1 MGGRRERGG
10 GHVGVERAL
19 VLFTVQPGAENK
31 EAIRRSE
38 PVIIR
43 WQPTEAVEQV
53 FVRLVFFLRTIIKAT
68 WHHQFSCHDYLHANL
83 TSSVWRQIISSL
95 IWSKANCHYFLKKTL
110 LFMRKL
116 LSANWVFH
124 EFSPGN
130 QTESCFYYLLPLYNQ
145 LFIGDDSFQPR
156 KSNVFVFLFFF
167 FFLGKAW
174 QTEGK
179 KNVELS
185 LGLKKSFGFAI
196 FPTHIHACIQICSPI
211 CRQGA
216 ATSLRAVDLCE
227 TSCSVREVQKDI
239 EKRFFGAWSG
249 ETGEEICS
257 NKHRT
262 DGNIIASNSLY

>member
-1 MGGRRERGG
+1 MGGRRECGG

-83 TSSVWRQIISSL
+83 TSSMWRQIISSL

-167 FFLGKAW
+167 FPRESMTSRRQKKCWAFLGA
-174 QTEGK
+174 
-179 KNVELS
+179 
-185 LGLKKSFGFAI
+185 
-196 FPTHIHACIQICSPI
+196 
-211 CRQGA
+211 
-216 ATSLRAVDLCE
+216 
-227 TSCSVREVQKDI
+227 
-239 EKRFFGAWSG
+239 
-249 ETGEEICS
+249 EEIFWFCYFPYTYPCTYPDMLPNTQAGS
-257 NKHRT
+257 CDLPKSCGPVWN
-262 DGNIIASNSLY
+262 LVQC

>member
-83 TSSVWRQIISSL
+83 TSSMWRQIISSL

-167 FFLGKAW
+167 SSGKHDKQKA
-174 QTEGK
+174 K
-179 KNVELS
+179 KMLSFPWGWRNLLVLLFSLHISMHVSRSAPQYAGRELR
-185 LGLKKSFGFAI
+185 
-196 FPTHIHACIQICSPI
+196 PP
-211 CRQGA
+211 
-216 ATSLRAVDLCE
+216 
-227 TSCSVREVQKDI
+227 
-239 EKRFFGAWSG
+239 
-249 ETGEEICS
+249 
-257 NKHRT
+257 
-262 DGNIIASNSLY
+262 